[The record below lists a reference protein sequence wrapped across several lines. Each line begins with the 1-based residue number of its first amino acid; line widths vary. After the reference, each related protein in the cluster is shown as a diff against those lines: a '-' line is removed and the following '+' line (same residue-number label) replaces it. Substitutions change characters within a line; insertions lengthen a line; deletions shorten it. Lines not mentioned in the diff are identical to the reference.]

1 MRLIAAERK
10 TSLGKDWH
18 SACLRCE
25 KCNRT
30 LVPGGHA
37 EHEGKP
43 YCDKPCYSSLFGP
56 KGKKRKDEQ
65 RKEKLSTFNIE
76 KLGIYVG
83 IRLSIRIER
92 NILLIM

>member
-1 MRLIAAERK
+1 MITAERK

-25 KCNRT
+25 KCNKT

-43 YCDKPCYSSLFGP
+43 YCDKPCYSHLFGP
-56 KGKKRKDEQ
+56 KGDHHIVIIIIQGVTKKR
-65 RKEKLSTFNIE
+65 
-76 KLGIYVG
+76 
-83 IRLSIRIER
+83 
-92 NILLIM
+92 IL